1 MPDREISVGPLI
13 ARLKAL
19 LRRHSE
25 LDATIDNEQI
35 RPWADPER
43 LKQLKRER
51 LGLRDAIRKTQS
63 KLRRAHA
70 RKPSLN

>member
-1 MPDREISVGPLI
+1 MPDREISPGTLI

-19 LRRHSE
+19 LRRHGE
-25 LDATIDNEQI
+25 LDATIDNEQM

-51 LGLRDAIRKTQS
+51 LGLRDAIRRTQS
-63 KLRRAHA
+63 KLRHAGA
-70 RKPSLN
+70 RKSYLN